1 MVEVEN
7 QAGVGFINDHMVGNL
22 KIVKTSSDGRVEGF
36 SFRITGENY
45 DEVFTTDANGEIFI
59 ENLRIGKYTV
69 TEVEDSV
76 SAGYKRPDPFEIE
89 LTADETLT
97 VNVHN
102 DKVTTN
108 HPDSP
113 KTGDDSH
120 MALWVSLMLA
130 SLGVLIGTILYS
142 RKKRGKAM
150 KTKLAKGILLIL
162 SLLCILCVPVTPVY
176 AVQQGT
182 DGSELQVVK
191 AEQLEIQLGTAWS
204 GVEFQLKT
212 DAGVYPGAVKVG
224 TDGVLR
230 LEIGGSSQYILTC
243 MNSSTSLPE
252 PEDTADST
260 DRTQAPATTEQS
272 PESNEKAES
281 GIPTLHIILF
291 AGGMVIA
298 IGTLIVTQI
307 LKKKR
312 ENKAPDDEED
322 EE

>member
-1 MVEVEN
+1 
-7 QAGVGFINDHMVGNL
+7 
-22 KIVKTSSDGRVEGF
+22 
-36 SFRITGENY
+36 
-45 DEVFTTDANGEIFI
+45 
-59 ENLRIGKYTV
+59 
-69 TEVEDSV
+69 
-76 SAGYKRPDPFEIE
+76 
-89 LTADETLT
+89 
-97 VNVHN
+97 
-102 DKVTTN
+102 
-108 HPDSP
+108 
-113 KTGDDSH
+113 
-120 MALWVSLMLA
+120 
-130 SLGVLIGTILYS
+130 
-142 RKKRGKAM
+142 M

-230 LEIGGSSQYILTC
+230 LEIGGSSRY
-243 MNSSTSLPE
+243 NSSTSIPE

-260 DRTQAPATTEQS
+260 DQTQAPATTEQS
-272 PESNEKAES
+272 PESNEKAAS

-298 IGTLIVTQI
+298 IGTLIVMQV

-312 ENKAPDDEED
+312 ENEAPDDEED

>member
-1 MVEVEN
+1 
-7 QAGVGFINDHMVGNL
+7 
-22 KIVKTSSDGRVEGF
+22 
-36 SFRITGENY
+36 
-45 DEVFTTDANGEIFI
+45 
-59 ENLRIGKYTV
+59 
-69 TEVEDSV
+69 
-76 SAGYKRPDPFEIE
+76 
-89 LTADETLT
+89 
-97 VNVHN
+97 
-102 DKVTTN
+102 
-108 HPDSP
+108 
-113 KTGDDSH
+113 
-120 MALWVSLMLA
+120 
-130 SLGVLIGTILYS
+130 
-142 RKKRGKAM
+142 M
-150 KTKLAKGILLIL
+150 KTKLTKGILLIL

-176 AVQQGT
+176 AAQQGT

-191 AEQLEIQLGTAWS
+191 AEQLEIQLGTSWS

-212 DAGVYPGAVKVG
+212 DAGVYPGTVKVG

-298 IGTLIVTQI
+298 IGTLIVMQI

-322 EE
+322 EQPALEYQPVGLPEPCGVIPECTIHCCLTCISNDIGNETEHTDEETGNHGVFTCLWSNLLKEDTHCKYGYHGWSQE

>member
-1 MVEVEN
+1 
-7 QAGVGFINDHMVGNL
+7 
-22 KIVKTSSDGRVEGF
+22 
-36 SFRITGENY
+36 
-45 DEVFTTDANGEIFI
+45 
-59 ENLRIGKYTV
+59 
-69 TEVEDSV
+69 
-76 SAGYKRPDPFEIE
+76 
-89 LTADETLT
+89 
-97 VNVHN
+97 
-102 DKVTTN
+102 
-108 HPDSP
+108 
-113 KTGDDSH
+113 
-120 MALWVSLMLA
+120 
-130 SLGVLIGTILYS
+130 
-142 RKKRGKAM
+142 M

-204 GVEFQLKT
+204 
-212 DAGVYPGAVKVG
+212 VKVG

-230 LEIGGSSQYILTC
+230 LEIGGSSRYILTC
-243 MNSSTSLPE
+243 MNSSTSIPE

-260 DRTQAPATTEQS
+260 DQTQTPATTEQS
-272 PESNEKAES
+272 PESNEKAAS

-298 IGTLIVTQI
+298 IGTLIVMQV

-312 ENKAPDDEED
+312 ENEAPDDEED

>member
-1 MVEVEN
+1 
-7 QAGVGFINDHMVGNL
+7 
-22 KIVKTSSDGRVEGF
+22 
-36 SFRITGENY
+36 
-45 DEVFTTDANGEIFI
+45 
-59 ENLRIGKYTV
+59 
-69 TEVEDSV
+69 
-76 SAGYKRPDPFEIE
+76 
-89 LTADETLT
+89 
-97 VNVHN
+97 
-102 DKVTTN
+102 
-108 HPDSP
+108 
-113 KTGDDSH
+113 
-120 MALWVSLMLA
+120 
-130 SLGVLIGTILYS
+130 
-142 RKKRGKAM
+142 M

-230 LEIGGSSQYILTC
+230 LEIGGSSRYILTC
-243 MNSSTSLPE
+243 MNSSTSIPE

-260 DRTQAPATTEQS
+260 DQS
-272 PESNEKAES
+272 PESNEKAAS

-298 IGTLIVTQI
+298 IGTLIVMQV

-312 ENKAPDDEED
+312 ENEAPDDEED